1 MRAAI
6 VAVAAACAV
15 WLYYRRRNRAKLSW
29 QRHVQDAINLA
40 GPIEHVTRPL
50 YEHMHLDGWVY
61 VYCTDCD
68 AMLDACCVT
77 EGQLLLA
84 RAEHTKTVHTLVGAQ

>member
-6 VAVAAACAV
+6 VAVAAAFAV
-15 WLYYRRRNRAKLSW
+15 WLYFRRRNQALASW
-29 QRHVQDAINLA
+29 QQHVQDAINLA
-40 GPIEHVTRPL
+40 GPIEHVTRPM
-50 YEHMHLDGWVY
+50 YEHMHIDGAVH

-68 AMLDACCVT
+68 SMLDGRHTT